1 MMQSEQKSDLM
12 LYGGIAL
19 ILFLIVYP
27 HLKRKNSNAKLTPF
41 APPKS
46 VSGQSNSEKKQNASI
61 ALDAI
66 KMAMRNGES
75 QQGMNDLRGSIEKE
89 YGLRVLQRQDTK
101 AFYVVDKDG
110 NIVLTT

>member
-1 MMQSEQKSDLM
+1 METEQKSDLLM
-12 LYGGIAL
+12 YGGIAL

-27 HLKRKNSNAKLTPF
+27 HLKKKSSNAKLSPF

-75 QQGMNDLRGSIEKE
+75 QQGMSDLRDSIQKE

>member
-1 MMQSEQKSDLM
+1 MESEQKSDLL

-27 HLKRKNSNAKLTPF
+27 HLKKKGGSSKFSPF

-46 VSGQSNSEKKQNASI
+46 VTGVSNSEKKQNASI
-61 ALDAI
+61 ALDAVR
-66 KMAMRNGES
+66 MAMKNGES
-75 QQGMNDLRGSIEKE
+75 QQGMNDLRDSIQKE
-89 YGLRVLQRQDTK
+89 YGLRILQRQDTK

>member
-1 MMQSEQKSDLM
+1 
-12 LYGGIAL
+12 
-19 ILFLIVYP
+19 
-27 HLKRKNSNAKLTPF
+27 
-41 APPKS
+41 
-46 VSGQSNSEKKQNASI
+46 
-61 ALDAI
+61 
-66 KMAMRNGES
+66 MRNGES